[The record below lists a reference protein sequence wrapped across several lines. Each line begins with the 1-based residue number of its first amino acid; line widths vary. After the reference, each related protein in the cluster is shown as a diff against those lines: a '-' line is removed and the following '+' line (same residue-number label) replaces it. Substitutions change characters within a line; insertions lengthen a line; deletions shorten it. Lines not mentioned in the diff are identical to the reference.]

1 MKFLLDTCALS
12 ELVKPSPNAGVV
24 EWFSQQDE
32 LSLYLA
38 AVSVGELNRGITRLP
53 AGKRKSFLQK
63 WLNENVVK
71 RFAERILS
79 LDTET
84 FMRWG
89 ELQAR
94 LDVQGAPMPAFDSL
108 IAAIALQHRLT
119 IVTRDV
125 KGMQGSGVDVV
136 NPWR

>member
-12 ELVKPSPNAGVV
+12 ELVKPAPNPGVV
-24 EWFSQQDE
+24 HWFSQQDE

-38 AVSVGELNRGITRLP
+38 AVSVGELNRGITKLA

-63 WLNENVVK
+63 WLNDGVVK
-71 RFAERILS
+71 RFAERVLP

-89 ELQAR
+89 ELQAQ

-108 IAAIALQHRLT
+108 IAAVALQHRLT
-119 IVTRDV
+119 IVTRDT
-125 KGMQGSGVDVV
+125 KGMQGSGVDVI

>member
-12 ELVKPSPNAGVV
+12 ELVKPAPNPGVV
-24 EWFSQQDE
+24 QWFSQQDE
-32 LSLYLA
+32 LTLYLA
-38 AVSVGELNRGITRLP
+38 AVSVGELNRGITRLD

-63 WLNENVVK
+63 WLNENVIK
-71 RFAERILS
+71 RFADRILP
-79 LDTET
+79 LDTEV
-84 FMRWG
+84 FVRWG

-94 LDVQGAPMPAFDSL
+94 LDAQGAPMPAFDSL
-108 IAAIALQHRLT
+108 IAALALQHRLT
-119 IVTRDV
+119 IVTRDT